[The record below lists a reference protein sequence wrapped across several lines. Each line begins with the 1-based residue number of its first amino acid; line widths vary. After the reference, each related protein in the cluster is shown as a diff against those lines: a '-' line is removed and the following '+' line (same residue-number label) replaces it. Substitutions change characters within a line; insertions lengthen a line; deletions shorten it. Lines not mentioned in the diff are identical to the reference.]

1 MLCRLQHRFLITV
14 MSLESKDNV
23 QIINNQLM
31 AIYANSSFIFD
42 PVCSYLEQYLHMV
55 RRLQITFFFT
65 AMIACLL
72 V

>member
-1 MLCRLQHRFLITV
+1 
-14 MSLESKDNV
+14 MSLESEDNV
-23 QIINNQLM
+23 QIINNQIM
-31 AIYANSSFIFD
+31 ASYANTSFIFD

-55 RRLQITFFFT
+55 RRFRITFFFT